1 MAFCEEAGATPA
13 KWVIVGSS
21 ERATTAC
28 AGLKYPVVVKVLPED
43 AEHKTELGLV
53 TLRVRSA
60 EQVDDIAADFRQ
72 KMGKPN
78 AGILVQEMVGDG
90 VEVVLSCLRNTD
102 FGPVI
107 SIGSGGVAIE
117 LYRDVTHLAL
127 PVSRE
132 QVLTALERLKLSKL
146 LRGFRGKPAADVD
159 ALVDAAVGLGD
170 MFLSCPE
177 ITEFE
182 LNPVIVGSGGTG
194 LRVVDALVVT
204 ANKQDNSS
212 SKLQ

>member
-1 MAFCEEAGATPA
+1 
-13 KWVIVGSS
+13 
-21 ERATTAC
+21 
-28 AGLKYPVVVKVLPED
+28 
-43 AEHKTELGLV
+43 
-53 TLRVRSA
+53 
-60 EQVDDIAADFRQ
+60 
-72 KMGKPN
+72 MGKPK

-132 QVLTALERLKLSKL
+132 QVLTALERLKLWTL

-170 MFLSCPE
+170 MFLSCPD

-182 LNPVIVGSGGTG
+182 LNPVIVGPRGAG
-194 LRVVDALVVT
+194 LHVVDALVV
-204 ANKQDNSS
+204 ASNSR
-212 SKLQ
+212 